1 VLSTPRI
8 DDHRIE
14 RRARM
19 GWLACAKLSV
29 LLCLAGCRSEET
41 IVRVGTNSAMSGEE
55 VAARIRQTYDSRF
68 FELEER
74 FQSHYT
80 VRIFRATGD
89 TTNLD
94 VVGRD
99 IGRRLEGFL
108 ATIDSVNHVRD
119 VEYAGQKEVSNMP
132 RLTETQ
138 RSRRELFSENPEFL
152 LHRRILFTAYKIN
165 DYGLHEGV
173 LRVPYVRACEHLAT
187 VDWASFLLDSEVIRP
202 YAAQTTNMVFW
213 LKQIGVVDLE
223 EPYTLVFKGFFMRSN
238 DEDFSAA
245 DYQAKLYGLTHFII
259 GESQYYQRPVSPE
272 KFAWILD
279 YFDEHILEILT
290 WSKPDIIA
298 EIALCFRLCG
308 LDDHRAVGH
317 AKQFLINAFDPKLG
331 FIPSGGSTVDFNTS
345 EHRNAV
351 AYLVLYDWKEL
362 HRGPH
367 LRDGMLAMTPSIR
380 ARLDLMETGEE
391 SASLLVDRGL
401 AKILHPI
408 DDDGRALPEPEPAHH

>member
-1 VLSTPRI
+1 MLLTRRPE
-8 DDHRIE
+8 DHRFE
-14 RRARM
+14 RRATM
-19 GWLACAKLSV
+19 DWLACAQLC
-29 LLCLAGCRSEET
+29 LLLFLAGCRSEET
-41 IVRVGTNSAMSGEE
+41 IVRVGTNSAMSSQE

-68 FELEER
+68 SELEER
-74 FQSHYT
+74 YQSHYV

-94 VVGRD
+94 VVARD

-108 ATIDSVNHVRD
+108 ASIDSVSSVAHV
-119 VEYAGQKEVSNMP
+119 EHAGRKEVSNMP

-138 RSRRELFSENPEFL
+138 RSRRELFSENLEFL

-165 DYGLHEGV
+165 DYGLHEGI
-173 LRVPYVRACEHLAT
+173 LREPYERACEHLAA
-187 VDWASFLLDSEVIRP
+187 VDWASFLLDPEVIRP
-202 YAAQTTNMVFW
+202 YAAQTSNMVFW

-223 EPYTLVFKGFFMRSN
+223 EPYTRVFKEYFMGGK
-238 DEDFSAA
+238 DEEFSAA
-245 DYQAKLYGLTHFII
+245 DYQNKLYGLTHFII
-259 GESQYYQRPVSPE
+259 GDSEYYQRLASPE

-279 YFDEHILEILT
+279 YFDEHMLEILT

-317 AKQFLINAFDPKLG
+317 AKQFLINAFDPELG
-331 FIPSGGSTVDFNTS
+331 FIPSGGTTVDFNSS

-351 AYLVLYDWKEL
+351 AYLVLSDWKDL

-367 LRDGMLAMTPSIR
+367 LRDGMLALTPSIR
-380 ARLDLMETGEE
+380 ARLNLMATREE
-391 SASLLVDRGL
+391 SGPLLVD
-401 AKILHPI
+401 
-408 DDDGRALPEPEPAHH
+408 